1 MHKSA
6 EDREYNKFRDGQGGE
21 VVAVTI
27 DQGVLSG
34 VSYDDIQVTYP
45 NSTTENYLYYLSASL
60 QATVQVTY
68 TSASKSDLLRVRRI

>member
-1 MHKSA
+1 MHKSV
-6 EDREYNKFRDGQGGE
+6 EDREFNKFRDGQGGE

-60 QATVQVTY
+60 QATIQVTY
-68 TSASKSDLLRVRRI
+68 TNASKSDLLRVRRI